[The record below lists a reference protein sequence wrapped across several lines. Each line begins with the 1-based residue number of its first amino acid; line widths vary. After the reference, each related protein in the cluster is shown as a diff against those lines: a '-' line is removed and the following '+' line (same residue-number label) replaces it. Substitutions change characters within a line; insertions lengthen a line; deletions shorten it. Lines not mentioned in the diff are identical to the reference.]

1 MQHFFG
7 QIKTKVFSSDIL
19 AQNKTQ
25 RGRAEL
31 FWTDFKSVLF
41 GYSFTNFLE
50 KCYFLYSSKK
60 KKLRSC
66 KIFWTDNNKS
76 VLFGYNSA
84 NKNSERSRNIF
95 LMNENK
101 NEKGRQHFFGPIRAK
116 VFFFYIIGQTKTK
129 KGHATFFLTD
139 NSKSVLFGYKCAK
152 RKTQKGRAT
161 FFWTDNSKSVL
172 FGCN

>member
-60 KKLRSC
+60 K
-66 KIFWTDNNKS
+66 
-76 VLFGYNSA
+76 NSGHA
-84 NKNSERSRNIF
+84 K
-95 LMNENK
+95 
-101 NEKGRQHFFGPIRAK
+101 FFGQIITK
-116 VFFFYIIGQTKTK
+116 VFFLDIIPQTRTQR
-129 KGHATFFLTD
+129 GHETFF
-139 NSKSVLFGYKCAK
+139 
-152 RKTQKGRAT
+152 
-161 FFWTDNSKSVL
+161 
-172 FGCN
+172 